1 MIEALISIATVGVLA
16 LGATMVSWSF
26 ALVASGKNNAEFIE
40 FVRMYLGFFIL
51 ISVGGLL

>member
-26 ALVASGKNNAEFIE
+26 ALVASGKNNAEFTE
-40 FVRMYLGFFIL
+40 FIRMYLGFFIL
-51 ISVGGLL
+51 FGVGSVV